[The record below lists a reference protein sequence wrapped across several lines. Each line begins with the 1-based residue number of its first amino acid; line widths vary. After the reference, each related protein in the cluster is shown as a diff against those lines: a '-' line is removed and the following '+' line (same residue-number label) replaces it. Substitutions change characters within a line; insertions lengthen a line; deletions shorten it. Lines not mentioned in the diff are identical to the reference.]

1 MRLFR
6 FSLPWSTVIHNSLTV
21 IFVPAGDFVSP
32 FGYKSARAES
42 DMRGKSA
49 GCEVQAT
56 LQFSDDLEG
65 TNAVLVAV
73 GQNMSADQFYPP
85 STTVADILANCNR
98 YRYVR
103 PGWHV
108 KVAAGQSGTVW
119 ARVGGVIELT
129 SV

>member
-1 MRLFR
+1 M
-6 FSLPWSTVIHNSLTV
+6 
-21 IFVPAGDFVSP
+21 SP
-32 FGYKSARAES
+32 FGYKSGRAES
-42 DMRGKSA
+42 EMRGRSVN
-49 GCEVQAT
+49 CEVQAV
-56 LQFSDDLEG
+56 LQFADDLEG
-65 TNAVLVAV
+65 TNAVIVAI
-73 GQNMSADQFYPP
+73 GANMNADQFYPP
-85 STTVADILANCNR
+85 QATVADILANCNR